1 MGIVTKTAF
10 RFLRDI
16 AIAVIVVV
24 VLWLFAVIYTT
35 GASRHRRAFVS
46 HVRDLVAAHEQ
57 LHTQGAQTNYPGVY
71 PVTNRV
77 AANDL
82 QFDCEFAA
90 HLPGVT
96 NGESLLVATDG
107 TVLWIDKR
115 KQPSIV
121 RDRNGRIAFPKG
133 FYEQ

>member
-16 AIAVIVVV
+16 TIAVIVVV
-24 VLWLFAVIYTT
+24 ALWLFAVIYTT
-35 GASRHRRAFVS
+35 GSSRHRRAFVS

-57 LHTQGAQTNYPGVY
+57 LHTKGAQTNYPGVY

-77 AANDL
+77 AAGGL

-90 HLPGVT
+90 HLPGAT

-107 TVLWIDKR
+107 TVLWVGKR
-115 KQPSIV
+115 NEPTIV

-133 FYEQ
+133 FHEE